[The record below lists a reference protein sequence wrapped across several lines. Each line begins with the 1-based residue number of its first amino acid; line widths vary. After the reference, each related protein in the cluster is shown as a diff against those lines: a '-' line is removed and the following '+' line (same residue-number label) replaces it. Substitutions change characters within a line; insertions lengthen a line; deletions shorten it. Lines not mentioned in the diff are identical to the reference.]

1 MKSSLYPLASEE
13 EVGLCWAYG
22 VTVPPVMLK
31 ISLLGLGIIVP
42 QEEKTMPGRG
52 IIVPPVEEED
62 CAEPMEPCPLS
73 EIEVE

>member
-1 MKSSLYPLASEE
+1 M
-13 EVGLCWAYG
+13 GLCWACG
-22 VTVPPVMLK
+22 LTILPVMLK
-31 ISLLGLGIIVP
+31 ISFLGLNIIVP

-52 IIVPPVEEED
+52 IIVPPVEED